1 MLNDARIAETRR
13 LAAIVAPAFAVP
25 LLLATGIALYLVNLG
40 GYPLYTK
47 GEPRE
52 AVTVFDIVHG
62 GGVILPMRAGVEI
75 PSKPLLMHWLAA
87 LVSLAAGGV
96 NEWTVRLP
104 SALLA
109 IAGMVVCYVYVRR
122 FFEERGALLSALM
135 LGTSFQ
141 YLQAGTGARVD
152 MTLAFFM
159 EVAFFEFLMIAEGL
173 RERTTWLYVSLALA
187 VLTKGPVG
195 LMLPALAAASWIVL
209 WHRWGVLRRLRLG
222 WGIAIVAI
230 LAGGWYVAA
239 ILTHGSAFVYKQV
252 LSENLFRLLHRSGFY
267 EGHAHPFYY
276 EEGALVAGFMPWSP
290 VALAAAIQW
299 VRMPRRLDPRLS
311 YLVMWFLTVLI
322 FYNLPQSKRGVYLL
336 ALYPALTTIV
346 ALFISDAITHRE
358 TIARWVAAISR
369 AAGAIFVIA
378 GAAGLVGLT
387 MLFVHPASIRQVLS
401 LFGILA
407 DVTPALVIT
416 AHDYLLFVIF
426 IAIFIAAI
434 GVYLVRSRP
443 KAEKMV
449 FAIAGGF
456 VCLVLAVNLIVE
468 PATADTLSL
477 KTFAAETTRIVGA
490 HPMGYF
496 GSLDYAFAFYSG
508 RDIHYVT
515 GREPDPPDYVVS
527 TDDGYKLMP
536 PAMRQRYS
544 VVIESGPTDLDN
556 TGQMFLLKRT
566 DISSAPSN
574 APEPLPS
581 GHRSTYPS
589 AISSS
594 KIAMRAMTSRP

>member
-1 MLNDARIAETRR
+1 MIATRR
-13 LAAIVAPAFAVP
+13 LAANVAPASAVP
-25 LLLATGIALYLVNLG
+25 LLLITGVVLYLVNLG
-40 GYPLYTK
+40 AYPLYTK

-87 LVSLAAGGV
+87 LVSLAAGSV

-109 IAGMVVCYVYVRR
+109 ISGMIVCYVYVRR
-122 FFEERGALLSALM
+122 LFEERGALLSALM
-135 LGTSFQ
+135 LGTSLQ
-141 YLQAGTGARVD
+141 YLQADTGARVD
-152 MTLAFFM
+152 TTLAFFM

-173 RERTTWLYVSLALA
+173 RERTTLLYVSIALA

-195 LMLPALAAASWIVL
+195 LMLPALVAAIWIVL
-209 WHRWGVLRRLRLG
+209 WRRWGLLRRLKLG
-222 WGIAIVAI
+222 RGAAIVAI

-239 ILTHGSAFVYKQV
+239 ILAHGSAFVYKQL
-252 LSENLFRLLHRSGFY
+252 LSENLFRLLHRKGFY
-267 EGHAHPFYY
+267 EGHAHAFYY
-276 EEGALVAGFMPWSP
+276 EEGALLAGFMPWSP

-299 VRMPRRLDPRLS
+299 VRIPRRLDPRLS
-311 YLVMWFLTVLI
+311 YLVVWFLTVLI

-346 ALFISDAITHRE
+346 ALFISDAITHRD
-358 TIARWVAAISR
+358 TIERWVRAISR
-369 AAGAIFVIA
+369 AAGAIFLIA
-378 GAAGLVGLT
+378 GAAGLVGLAA
-387 MLFVHPASIRQVLS
+387 LYIQPVSIRWVLS

-407 DVTPALVIT
+407 DVIPALKAT
-416 AHDYLLFVIF
+416 ARDYLLLA
-426 IAIFIAAI
+426 IAIPMFIAAI
-434 GVYLVRSRP
+434 GAWLMWSRP

-456 VCLVLAVNLIVE
+456 ACLVLAVNLIVE

-477 KTFAAETTRIVGA
+477 KTFAAETMRIVGT
-490 HPMGYF
+490 HQMGYF

-508 RDIHYVT
+508 RDIHYIT
-515 GREPDPPDYVVS
+515 GREPDPPDYIVS

-536 PAMRQRYS
+536 PAMRQRYFL
-544 VVIESGPTDLDN
+544 VIESGPTDPDN
-556 TGQMFLLKRT
+556 TGQMFLLRRT
-566 DISSAPSN
+566 DISSAPPN
-574 APEPLPS
+574 EP
-581 GHRSTYPS
+581 
-589 AISSS
+589 
-594 KIAMRAMTSRP
+594 

>member
-1 MLNDARIAETRR
+1 VKKNDALIVETRR

-25 LLLATGIALYLVNLG
+25 LLLVIGSVLYLVNLG
-40 GYPLYTK
+40 AYPLYTK

-87 LVSLAAGGV
+87 LVSLAAGSV
-96 NEWTVRLP
+96 NEWTARLP

-109 IAGMVVCYVYVRR
+109 IAGMVACYIYVRR
-122 FFEERGALLSALM
+122 LFEGRGALLSALM

-173 RERTTWLYVSLALA
+173 RERTTLLYVSIALA

-195 LMLPALAAASWIVL
+195 LVLPALAAAIWIVL
-209 WHRWGVLRRLRLG
+209 WRRWGLLRRLRLG
-222 WGIAIVAI
+222 RGVTIVAI
-230 LAGGWYVAA
+230 LAGGWYIAA
-239 ILTHGSAFVYKQV
+239 TLTHGPAFVYKQV
-252 LSENLFRLLHRSGFY
+252 LSENLFRLLHRRGFY

-276 EEGALVAGFMPWSP
+276 EEGALLAGFMPWSP

-311 YLVMWFLTVLI
+311 YLVVWFLTVLI

-346 ALFISDAITHRE
+346 ALFISDAITHRD
-358 TIARWVAAISR
+358 TIERWVHAISR
-369 AAGAIFVIA
+369 AAGAIFLIVGA
-378 GAAGLVGLT
+378 GGLLGLAALYI
-387 MLFVHPASIRQVLS
+387 HPVSIRWVLA
-401 LFGILA
+401 LFGILV
-407 DVTPALVIT
+407 DVIPALK
-416 AHDYLLFVIF
+416 AAARDYLPLA
-426 IAIFIAAI
+426 IAIPIIIAAI
-434 GVYLVRSRP
+434 GAYLTWSRP

-456 VCLVLAVNLIVE
+456 ACLVLAVNLIVE
-468 PATADTLSL
+468 PATARTLSL
-477 KTFAAETTRIVGA
+477 KTFAAETMRIVGA

-515 GREPDPPDYVVS
+515 GREPDPPDYIVS
-527 TDDGYKLMP
+527 TDDGYRLMP
-536 PAMRQRYS
+536 PAMRQRYA
-544 VVIESGPTDLDN
+544 VVIESGPSDLDN

-566 DISSAPSN
+566 DISSAPPDE
-574 APEPLPS
+574 PEPLPS
-581 GHRSTYPS
+581 GHRS
-589 AISSS
+589 A
-594 KIAMRAMTSRP
+594 